1 LDKPPARIALALAA
15 GGLLGLLGVPA
26 APPGS
31 AAPPPGQQPGG
42 SRQPGPAP
50 VPAAG
55 GAQRPNATLF
65 KNANVFDG
73 KSDKVTAGRSVLVV
87 GNKIEKVGVDVAAP
101 EGATVID
108 AGGRTLMPGL
118 IDAHWHTML
127 VRPTPAEA
135 VTWDVGYANLVA
147 GAEAT
152 DTLLRGFTTVRDV
165 GGPAF
170 GLKRAIDEGV
180 VAGPR
185 IYPSGAMITVTSG
198 HGDFRQPFDVPRTLG
213 SARTRMEQIGGSL
226 LADSPDEVR
235 LRVREQL
242 MLGATQIKLT
252 AGGGVASPHSPL
264 DVTTFTEPELR
275 AAVEAAENWGTY
287 VTVHAYTPASMK
299 RAISAGVKCIEH
311 GHLMD
316 EATARLIAERGI
328 WLSIQPFTNDMADG
342 FPPGSQQRAKFAE
355 VFAGTDVAYR
365 MARKHKLKTAWGTDV
380 LFSAAQ
386 ARRQGE
392 LLVNLE
398 RWYTPAETL
407 VMATGTNAELLALSG
422 KRNPYPGKLGVVEE
436 GALADLLLV
445 DGNPVENI
453 KLIADPARNFVVIM
467 KDGKIYKNLIR

>member
-1 LDKPPARIALALAA
+1 MCNSPKRVVLVLAA
-15 GGLLGLLGVPA
+15 GGLFAVLA
-26 APPGS
+26 APLGS
-31 AAPPPGQQPGG
+31 VEPPLKQVSDGPAQ
-42 SRQPGPAP
+42 PAP
-50 VPAAG
+50 VAQPPAKIA
-55 GAQRPNATLF
+55 AKPPSATLF
-65 KNANVFDG
+65 KNVKVFDG
-73 KSDKVTAGRSVLVV
+73 KSDKLTASTSVLVV
-87 GNKIEKVGVDVAAP
+87 GDKIEKIGDAIAAP
-101 EGATVID
+101 EKATVID

-118 IDAHWHTML
+118 IDAHWHAML
-127 VRPTPAEA
+127 VRPAPAEA
-135 VTWDVGYANLVA
+135 VTWEVGYANLVA

-152 DTLLRGFTTVRDV
+152 ETLLRGFTTVRDV

-185 IYPSGAMITVTSG
+185 IYPSGAVITVTSG
-198 HGDFRQPFDVPRTLG
+198 HGDFRQRFEVPRTLG
-213 SARTRMEQIGGSL
+213 SAGTRMEQIGGSL

-252 AGGGVASPHSPL
+252 GGGGVASPHSPL
-264 DVTTFTEPELR
+264 DATTFTEPELR

-287 VTVHAYTPASMK
+287 VSVHAYTPASIQ

-316 EATARLIAERGI
+316 EATARLIAERGV
-328 WLSIQPFTNDMADG
+328 WLSIQPFPDELADA
-342 FPPGSQQRAKFAE
+342 FPPGSQQRAKASE
-355 VFAGTDVAYR
+355 VFAGMDIAYR
-365 MARKHKLKTAWGTDV
+365 MARKHKLKTAWGTDII
-380 LFSAAQ
+380 FSPGL

-392 LLVNLE
+392 LLVKLQ

-407 VMATGTNAELLALSG
+407 VMATGTNAELLAMSG

-445 DGNPVENI
+445 DGDPLKNI
-453 KLIADPARNFVVIM
+453 ELIADPAKNFVVIM
-467 KDGKIYKNLIR
+467 KDGKVYKNLIR